1 MNTAKPPSLEPSWRD
16 RSFQTD
22 ARAEPARPEDR
33 RRKRRP
39 GNKNNEAGQA
49 TVLTVVF
56 LTALLG
62 MAALVLDLG
71 AWFRADRQTQSTA
84 DAAALAGA
92 QELPYDTGS
101 ATTFAVRYADK
112 NGGGLG
118 GGGDDDD
125 DGDLGIEF
133 SSRFRS
139 NDTITVRL
147 KRPADGV
154 FTKLFGIDSIEV
166 GSKASARTAGMRAA
180 RYAAPIT
187 VKNTHPKLAGG
198 GCPCFRQLTTLPLG
212 KTGAPGA
219 FALINL
225 DGSHGGTGP
234 GTLAEWMLK
243 GYDGYLPIGGYF
255 SDPGAKWNSSQVQ
268 DALRQRIG
276 TELLFP
282 VYDVLDGSGA
292 NARYHVI
299 GWVGF
304 HLTDLSARGSEG
316 SITGWFTQVIWE
328 GIQVESGS
336 ETPDFGARAVQL
348 ID

>member
-1 MNTAKPPSLEPSWRD
+1 MTTEHRLL
-16 RSFQTD
+16 T
-22 ARAEPARPEDR
+22 
-33 RRKRRP
+33 
-39 GNKNNEAGQA
+39 NERGQA
-49 TVLTVVF
+49 TVLMAVF

-71 AWFRADRQTQSTA
+71 AWFRADRATQSTA

-92 QELPYDTGS
+92 QELPYDTGA
-101 ATTFAVRYADK
+101 ATSFAVRYANK
-112 NGGGLG
+112 NGGGV
-118 GGGDDDD
+118 GGD
-125 DGDLGIEF
+125 GGGIEF

-139 NDTITVRL
+139 NDTIRVSL

-154 FTKLFGIDSIEV
+154 FTKLFGIDSIKV
-166 GSKASARTAGMRAA
+166 GSTATARTAGMRSA

-243 GYDGYLPIGGYF
+243 GYDGYLPIGSYF
-255 SDPGAKWNSSQVQ
+255 SDPGAKFNARQIQ
-268 DALRQRIG
+268 DALRERVG

-282 VYDVLDGSGA
+282 VYDVLTGSGA
-292 NARYHVI
+292 NAQYHVI

-304 HLTDLSARGSEG
+304 HLLDHEARGDDG